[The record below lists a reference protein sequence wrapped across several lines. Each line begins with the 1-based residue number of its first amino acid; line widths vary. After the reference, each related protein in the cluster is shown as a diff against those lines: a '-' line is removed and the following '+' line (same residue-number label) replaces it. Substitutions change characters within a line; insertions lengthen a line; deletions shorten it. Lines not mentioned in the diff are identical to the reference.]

1 LTTIQPL
8 PRGLQV
14 DENVDGLSIRVVENL
29 VQSAR
34 HRWFPR
40 IAGLSVVLV
49 TGAIGLTTVAL
60 LTVSSQLWWLPMVT
74 LILGMA
80 MAVASIPLILVA
92 FLLLVRLQLDRIA
105 IDVHIGSQGIV
116 VERADGE
123 RLVFPPDPAM
133 EVFVDHQQA
142 SPELILRLGDRV
154 ETITVLAGGP
164 QVEWV
169 AARIRERVATG
180 GDRSAVPE
188 ALRRVRDVR
197 T

>member
-1 LTTIQPL
+1 LTAIEPL

-49 TGAIGLTTVAL
+49 TGAIGLTTVAVFA
-60 LTVSSQLWWLPMVT
+60 TMGELWWLALSMVVLAMT
-74 LILGMA
+74 LAL
-80 MAVASIPLILVA
+80 ASIPLILVA

-133 EVFVDHQQA
+133 EVIVDHQQA